1 MKINWK
7 QMLIS
12 TENYL
17 KAATLVSEI
26 NDIKAEK
33 ICGGM
38 MTAPQTIEENSP
50 STIPATGSQR
60 NISSPRAYNELGLT
74 PFFPDL
80 PATKLPRLGQ
90 LDPNNRTVS
99 PRKNQI
105 TITIPLPS
113 PIYN

>member
-1 MKINWK
+1 
-7 QMLIS
+7 MLIS
-12 TENYL
+12 KENYL

-33 ICGGM
+33 ICGGT
-38 MTAPQTIEENSP
+38 MTAPQTTEENSP
-50 STIPATGSQR
+50 STIPAPATGSQR
-60 NISSPRAYNELGLT
+60 TIPSPTAYNDLGLT